1 MKRIGIIAAMEE
13 EKNAIKNIMKNI
25 KEIKIYELVFIEGK
39 INEKECILVESGVG
53 KVNSSRT
60 TQLMIDKYDVEYII
74 NIGSAGSATNELKIG
89 DIVIGERIVQHDF
102 DITAFGHKKG
112 YISNV
117 GECIKS
123 DKLLINRFI
132 EVIKKIQDENINIKI
147 GTIATGDIFC
157 TDIKM
162 RDKINKK
169 FSADAIEMEAASIA
183 QVCYLDKIPF
193 IILRS
198 ISDNPD
204 GKNEITFENYL
215 ELASKRCAEILKE
228 FI

>member
-1 MKRIGIIAAMEE
+1 MKKIGIIAAMEE
-13 EKNAIKNIMKNI
+13 EKNAIKKIMKNT
-25 KEIKIYELVFIEGK
+25 KENKIYELTFTEGT

-60 TQLMIDKYDVEYII
+60 TQIMIDKYDIKYII
-74 NIGSAGSATNELKIG
+74 NVGSAGSATDELKIG
-89 DIVIGERIVQHDF
+89 DIVIGKKIVQHDF

-117 GECIKS
+117 GENMLS
-123 DKLLINRFI
+123 DEQL
-132 EVIKKIQDENINIKI
+132 IKKFAEAIKEIKDIKIKI

-157 TDIKM
+157 TETKMKNKIKE
-162 RDKINKK
+162 K
-169 FSADAIEMEAASIA
+169 FEADAIEMEAASIA

-198 ISDNPD
+198 ISDTPN
-204 GKNEITFENYL
+204 GKNEITFEQYL
-215 ELASKRCAEILKE
+215 ELASKRCAEILEK